1 MTGLNDFRMTGMY
14 YEPDTVWGRTI
25 EGDEEVEKPRS
36 GLSLVQRRVLRE
48 LGQPRTF
55 AAIAARQHIA
65 APKLEHELI
74 RLAERRLVA
83 FQRPGAKQP
92 RTAPRI
98 HLAAQAGTA
107 AALPPFWR
115 PPAPVYLLAIA
126 FGMALVLLIVA

>member
-1 MTGLNDFRMTGMY
+1 MY

-25 EGDEEVEKPRS
+25 EGDEEVEKPRG

-65 APKLEHELI
+65 PPKLEHELI

-83 FQRPGAKQP
+83 FQRPGSPQP

-98 HLAAQAGTA
+98 QLAAQPGTA
-107 AALPPFWR
+107 AALPGAAWQ

-126 FGMALVLLIVA
+126 FGIAMVLLIVG

>member
-1 MTGLNDFRMTGMY
+1 MY

-25 EGDEEVEKPRS
+25 EGDEEVATPRS

-55 AAIAARQHIA
+55 ATLVAKHRLD

-74 RLAERRLVA
+74 SLAERRLVA
-83 FQRPGAKQP
+83 FQRPGSPQP

-98 HLAAQAGTA
+98 NLPLTADGSATNAWKPSLPVYFLAAAVGIST
-107 AALPPFWR
+107 
-115 PPAPVYLLAIA
+115 
-126 FGMALVLLIVA
+126 VLILIW